1 MASTDSLAESDA
13 TISISDFSS
22 DEQKDE
28 EESCGDDESLVQPY
42 RFEPFCESEEDVAES
57 SSDADD
63 DSQHED
69 SARLQNTAWWHG
81 KYIYGVTMMTTN
93 VEEVQTQ

>member
-1 MASTDSLAESDA
+1 MASTDSEAESNA

-42 RFEPFCESEEDVAES
+42 RFEPLCESEEDVAET

-69 SARLQNTAWWHG
+69 SARLQNTAW
-81 KYIYGVTMMTTN
+81 
-93 VEEVQTQ
+93 